1 MSNKNIDK
9 ATQAE
14 LDKKAQQLLEEKESE
29 ARMRTYQGPLA
40 KIIVVLLCVWAAFQV
55 YFTTIGVISAI
66 NLRAMHC
73 IFLLLFT
80 FLLFPTFKKE
90 KRVRKLPPLWDIFLI
105 LVGVG
110 SFGYL
115 ILNYERIAM
124 TGGRIDPHEVV
135 IAGQR
140 F

>member
-66 NLRAMHC
+66 NLRAMH
-73 IFLLLFT
+73 LS
-80 FLLFPTFKKE
+80 
-90 KRVRKLPPLWDIFLI
+90 LI
-105 LVGVG
+105 H
-110 SFGYL
+110 
-115 ILNYERIAM
+115 I
-124 TGGRIDPHEVV
+124 
-135 IAGQR
+135 
-140 F
+140 